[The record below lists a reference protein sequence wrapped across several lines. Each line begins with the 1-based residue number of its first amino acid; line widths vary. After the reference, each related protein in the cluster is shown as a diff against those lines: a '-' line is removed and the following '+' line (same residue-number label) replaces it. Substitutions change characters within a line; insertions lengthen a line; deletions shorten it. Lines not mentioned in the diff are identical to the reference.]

1 MGIFFN
7 QDNLILALPLLSV
20 CAIYA
25 FFKYIPLQYG
35 VPAVIGVGIFL
46 QLRAKVLA
54 RRAEKALTEIDESLV
69 NDLTADEDKVKA
81 KVAAKAAK
89 QQLKAQE
96 KVRQR
101 LNAERKGTGRAAEGE
116 NEEGDENISTFAKG
130 GRGKQKKK

>member
-1 MGIFFN
+1 
-7 QDNLILALPLLSV
+7 
-20 CAIYA
+20 
-25 FFKYIPLQYG
+25 
-35 VPAVIGVGIFL
+35 
-46 QLRAKVLA
+46 
-54 RRAEKALTEIDESLV
+54 V